1 MISRADQFRA
11 LFRSLA
17 GIRHDV
23 AKLTGTDRSAEVRQL
38 DVALIGIESLIL
50 AERQAKPP
58 SKLVQPPGIPLAKMD
73 GRRYLPLDPLRRGL
87 RP

>member
-50 AERQAKPP
+50 AERQAKPQQP
-58 SKLVQPPGIPLAKMD
+58 VQPPGIPLAKMD